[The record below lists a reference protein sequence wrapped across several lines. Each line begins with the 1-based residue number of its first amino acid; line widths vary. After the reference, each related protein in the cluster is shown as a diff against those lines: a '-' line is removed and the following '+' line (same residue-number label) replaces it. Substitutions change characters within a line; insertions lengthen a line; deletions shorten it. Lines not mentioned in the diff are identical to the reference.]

1 MRQCG
6 AAVRSACDTVTPL
19 RSVSMLQTCCSS
31 FTQHWRSA
39 ALSVQKRIQTDEHGT
54 QTEKCMH
61 ISITHT
67 PTHTHTGTHTQA
79 RPAGTHRAHLQVL
92 AHTYRHRHA
101 HALTRANRARPH
113 LLEAAL
119 PPLAARADAYTPRCL
134 GSSPAPRLFI
144 ALPPRG
150 VQDPIRLPKRLVHFC
165 FLRGRSRSLSPSP
178 SSPFAPPSHRPRPAG
193 ALRAAAPSPALRS
206 ALHRTP
212 PTRRLPRPRTPPA
225 KGRTCKRWERR
236 RTTQGS

>member
-39 ALSVQKRIQTDEHGT
+39 ALSVQKRIQTDEHDT
-54 QTEKCMH
+54 QTETFMH

-101 HALTRANRARPH
+101 HALTRANRARPR
-113 LLEAAL
+113 LLETAL
-119 PPLAARADAYTPRCL
+119 PPLLSRVDAYTLRFLCI
-134 GSSPAPRLFI
+134 SPAPALVRVAPPPSTTEGLATFSVQGKKTRVSLSLPQTSETRGGRNG
-144 ALPPRG
+144 ARAGVRSGAGCPVLHTLVCGCLPPG
-150 VQDPIRLPKRLVHFC
+150 TCGL
-165 FLRGRSRSLSPSP
+165 
-178 SSPFAPPSHRPRPAG
+178 
-193 ALRAAAPSPALRS
+193 
-206 ALHRTP
+206 T
-212 PTRRLPRPRTPPA
+212 LPRA
-225 KGRTCKRWERR
+225 QLIERVR
-236 RTTQGS
+236 HA